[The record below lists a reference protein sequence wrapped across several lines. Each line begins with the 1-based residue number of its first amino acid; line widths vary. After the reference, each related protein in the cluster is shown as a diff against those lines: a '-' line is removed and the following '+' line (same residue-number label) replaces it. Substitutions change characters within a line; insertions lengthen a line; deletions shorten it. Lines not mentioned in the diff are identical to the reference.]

1 LKRLRKNQEIKA
13 LAIRLVG
20 DEGEQLG
27 VLPLE
32 KALEKAVSEGL
43 DLVEVSPK
51 ARPPVCKVMDY
62 GKYLYKLKKQ
72 EQKQQSGAKQT
83 EVKGVRLGMNTGV
96 HDLETKAKQARKF
109 LGDKN
114 LIKVSLIFR
123 GREMSHKELGYDKMD
138 EFVKM
143 LHDVAELE
151 ARPRMSGY
159 QLTAV
164 LVPRRKALVTDDEM
178 EDGIGN

>member
-32 KALEKAVSEGL
+32 KALDKAIAAKL

-51 ARPPVCKVMDY
+51 AQPPVCKIMDH

-72 EQKQQSGAKQT
+72 EQKHQAGAKQT
-83 EVKGVRLGMNTGV
+83 EVKGIRLGMNTGT
-96 HDLETKAKQARKF
+96 HDLQTKATQARKF
-109 LGDKN
+109 LSAKN
-114 LIKVSLIFR
+114 LIKVCMIFR
-123 GREMSHKELGYDKMD
+123 GREMSHKDLGYDKMT
-138 EFVKM
+138 EFVQM
-143 LHDVAELE
+143 LDDVAELE
-151 ARPRMSGY
+151 ARPKMSGY
-159 QLTAV
+159 QLTAI
-164 LVPRRKALVTDDEM
+164 LVPRKTPLSNDDAK
-178 EDGIGN
+178 DGVE